1 MNNQLK
7 QLINTILIKE
17 NLNTN
22 LASKLIKALTGKP
35 KQYYSVLNKRVKN
48 GEKLDDIELSLL
60 QEQIK
65 QYLDTHKTEIDVKF
79 KGDEY
84 SHPAAI
90 VHTFNTEEIEHQLAK
105 WMKHPNVEYVKTH
118 IMKG

>member
-1 MNNQLK
+1 MKNQLK
-7 QLINTILIKE
+7 QLINTILAEEHINN
-17 NLNTN
+17 NLS
-22 LASKLIKALTGKP
+22 SKLIKNLTGKP

-65 QYLDTHKTEIDVKF
+65 HYLDTHKTVINVKF
-79 KGDEY
+79 KGDAH
-84 SHPAAI
+84 SHPTVI
-90 VHTFNTEEIEHQLAK
+90 VPTFDTAKIEHQIAK
-105 WMKHPNVEYVKTH
+105 WENHPGVEYVATH